1 MESQSY
7 LRYESM
13 NQLSKTNF
21 GRYGYF
27 NALGPLS
34 HSLTAH
40 KHTCWNGKRSNRTA
54 KTASMVV
61 DECAREHTVEIYG
74 WGPICGLTHCEHY
87 VISGEAHDNEQI
99 RPPAN
104 KMPTNEWAPR
114 EKDRSVYWNGKWE
127 CGGRPLTE
135 VTPRTPGGRRGG
147 VSPRNKHALLRTKC
161 QRINELRG
169 KRIGRCIGEMDR
181 SVYWNE
187 KWGCS
192 GRPLTEVTPTT
203 PGGRGGAPLQK
214 GGSGGSPPA

>member
-13 NQLSKTNF
+13 NQLSKTKF

-34 HSLTAH
+34 HSFTAH
-40 KHTCWNGKRSNRTA
+40 KHTCWNGKRSKRTA

-61 DECAREHTVEIYG
+61 DECAREHTVGIYG

-114 EKDRSVYWNGKWE
+114 EKDRSVYWNEKWE

-135 VTPRTPGGRRGG
+135 VAPRTPGGRG
-147 VSPRNKHALLRTKC
+147 
-161 QRINELRG
+161 
-169 KRIGRCIGEMDR
+169 
-181 SVYWNE
+181 
-187 KWGCS
+187 
-192 GRPLTEVTPTT
+192 
-203 PGGRGGAPLQK
+203 
-214 GGSGGSPPA
+214 GGSPPVTNTPSCEQNASKLMSSEGKG